1 MGKDALEKADRIIM
15 DAYINGISIISTGD
29 NIVVKQRLRLFGEW
43 IDNAYYLNERGFD
56 YASNG
61 CLKGIKE
68 KKAKDDYIYDL
79 NIKSTQKAM
88 NDADRAF
95 IQSEKS
101 LSESRKSN
109 WISWFALIV
118 SVLAIL
124 LQLFEQKI
132 KELF

>member
-1 MGKDALEKADRIIM
+1 MGKEALEKADRIIM

-88 NDADRAF
+88 DDADRAF

-101 LSESRKSN
+101 LNESKKSN
-109 WISWFALIV
+109 CISKWALFASLLSGVVSILL
-118 SVLAIL
+118 SVL
-124 LQLFEQKI
+124 
-132 KELF
+132 